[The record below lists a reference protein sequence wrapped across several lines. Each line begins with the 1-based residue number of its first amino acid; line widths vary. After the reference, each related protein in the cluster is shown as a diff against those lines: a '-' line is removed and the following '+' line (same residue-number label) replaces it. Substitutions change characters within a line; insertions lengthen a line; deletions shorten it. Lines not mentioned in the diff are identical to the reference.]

1 MKQVYYSDVSQTP
14 PSLPASATEG
24 FPQDGT
30 VSGNAQATVPGAYWF
45 YSIASEIENAI
56 RAGGQTPDAS
66 KVNQLAEIIGGMH
79 AAMNAVSYL
88 PQTLTDE
95 QRRQAKVNIGVSFI
109 NARDYGAKGDG
120 ETDDTAALQA
130 VFSAASAG
138 GNNVILPPG
147 TYCISEQVQFG
158 GNVLVLAYGAIIKAS
173 DTGNYTMLANTSGY
187 VKEVGPAGYG
197 GNGHIAWFGGTFDGN
212 CQNSNPNVLRQ
223 ALAFHHAQDIHLVD
237 VTFKNCRRVHTLEF
251 GGCRDAVVRNC
262 SFYGQFP
269 PEIENYYPEVIQLN
283 PNTAAAT
290 PTVYADGTEN
300 KNILIDSCLVTNA
313 ENSNE
318 ITASSPY
325 AGIGSHG
332 NAPGKRTE
340 NVTIRNCTFCGI
352 RYRAVTCSN
361 TMHWG
366 WKVLNCTFDG
376 VGEYGIHI
384 THRNDGT
391 AQEKT
396 LKVGNFEIVGNTFSN
411 TKTAIYQ
418 AGFADYYQENII
430 VRDNIAE
437 VTNLFL
443 NSRYATNVIVE
454 SNAADI
460 DASGRTGSTMAC
472 YFLAVNS
479 PKLIN
484 FKLTAKNTD
493 GISSFYA
500 ATMTTGC
507 TNVEY
512 SGVASNQTQPP
523 INQISTTVDGIHGD
537 ASGLHVFRAK
547 TGSGTQGG
555 ALASAPAI
563 ALLSPEPYRAPQIGY
578 QADGAFWVAAYADDA
593 NGTSVIKQRALLLYG
608 DSDTQP
614 YAFCPGTTD
623 SSQNLGT
630 PANKWK
636 EVFSAAGAIN
646 TSDRR
651 EKDNISEPSDAL
663 MRAWGKVRVRVFQFK
678 DALAKKGKN
687 ARMHV
692 GLVAQD
698 VVEAFASE
706 GLDAARYGLLCHDRW
721 DDEYEDVDVIDA
733 PAVVGENGEEV
744 EPAKKHTEHVLIHP
758 AGDAYGIRYGEA
770 LALECAYLRWRME
783 QLEARLEAN
792 NG

>member
-1 MKQVYYSDVSQTP
+1 MKQVYLSDVSTTP
-14 PSLPASATEG
+14 PALPSGAVEG
-24 FPQDGT
+24 YPQDGT
-30 VSGNAQATVPGAYWF
+30 LTGSHQATVPGPYWF
-45 YSIASEIENAI
+45 YSVSSEIENAI

-66 KVNQLAEIIGGMH
+66 RVNQLAEIIGGMH

-120 ETDDTAALQA
+120 ETDDTDALQA

-138 GNNVILPPG
+138 GNNVIIPPG

-158 GNVLVLAYGAIIKAS
+158 GNVLILAYGATIKAS
-173 DTGNYTMLANTSGY
+173 DTDNYTMFANTLGY
-187 VKEVGPAGYG
+187 VSEVGPAGYG

-283 PNTAAAT
+283 PNTVAAT

-300 KNILIDSCLVTNA
+300 KNILIDGCLVTNA
-313 ENSNE
+313 ENSSE

-332 NAPGKRTE
+332 NDPGKRTE
-340 NVTIRNCTFCGI
+340 DVTIRGCTFRGI
-352 RYRAVTCSN
+352 RYRAATCTN
-361 TMHWG
+361 TMFYG
-366 WKVLNCTFDG
+366 WKVLDCTFDG
-376 VGEYGIHI
+376 VGQYAVHI

-391 AQEKT
+391 AEQKT
-396 LKVGNFEIVGNTFSN
+396 QAVGAFEIAGCTFSN
-411 TKTAIYQ
+411 VPVAIYQ
-418 AGFADYYQENII
+418 EGYSGYYQEDISI
-430 VRDNIAE
+430 HDNVAN
-437 VTNLFL
+437 VTRQFASLH
-443 NSRYATNVIVE
+443 YARNVLVE
-454 SNAADI
+454 NNAVTL
-460 DASGRTGSTMAC
+460 DASSLSGSTMSC
-472 YFLAVNS
+472 YFLGIDS

-484 FKLTAKNTD
+484 YRLTTKNTS
-493 GISSFYA
+493 GVTNLYA
-500 ATMTTGC
+500 ATFS
-507 TNVEY
+507 TNCSNVRY
-512 SGVASNQTQPP
+512 SGIVSDKTQPP
-523 INQISTTVDGIHGD
+523 VNQIATTVDGIHGEN
-537 ASGLHVFRAK
+537 ANFQVFRAK
-547 TGSGTQGG
+547 QGQTSNG
-555 ALASAPAI
+555 APAI
-563 ALLSPEPYRAPQIGY
+563 ALASPDPYNAPQVGY
-578 QADGAFWVAAYADDA
+578 PADAAFWVGAYADDA
-593 NGTSVIKQRALLLYG
+593 GGNSVISQRVLQIDASYAL
-608 DSDTQP
+608 
-614 YAFCPGTTD
+614 CPGTTAA
-623 SSQNLGT
+623 QNLGS
-630 PANKWK
+630 ASARWK
-636 EVFSAAGAIN
+636 EVFSSTGAIN

-678 DALAKKGKN
+678 DALEKKGAD

-706 GLDAARYGLLCHDRW
+706 GLDAARYGLLCYDKW
-721 DDEYEDVDVIDA
+721 DAEYETVEIIDA
-733 PAVVGENGEEV
+733 PAAINENGEDV
-744 EPAKKHTEHVLIHP
+744 PAKTHTERRLIRP
-758 AGDAYGIRYGEA
+758 AGDAFGIRYGEA
-770 LALECAYLRWRME
+770 LALECAYLRWRLA
-783 QLEARLEAN
+783 QIEARIGEE
-792 NG
+792 